1 MDATDTD
8 NQTWHRV
15 AKWLALLTIKED
27 ERALGGKVIEYMVNY
42 RRLSGAAKHPGARE
56 RRLLVRWQRAR
67 QLCVDGGLLTPQHP
81 AERDRE
87 CCEGRHLHICGF
99 QVSVC
104 RRRLL
109 DGRIGVIEPTCP
121 LRLVHEGAGFSFAGR
136 QLALSQFMPRPASEG
151 IFRNVV
157 LLFPDTIK
165 RHTERV

>member
-1 MDATDTD
+1 SQLCGIRKNPHVGRISWDGDLCKKLSSTGVLGRIAGWLEIVVIWQQEPVEAVRPDRVSEKTIPHRISALARRGVVVLHRGDRVDATDTD

-81 AERDRE
+81 A
-87 CCEGRHLHICGF
+87 
-99 QVSVC
+99 
-104 RRRLL
+104 
-109 DGRIGVIEPTCP
+109 
-121 LRLVHEGAGFSFAGR
+121 
-136 QLALSQFMPRPASEG
+136 
-151 IFRNVV
+151 
-157 LLFPDTIK
+157 
-165 RHTERV
+165 